1 MTERKPH
8 RGVYILPSLFT
19 TASLFAAFMCVTYSI
34 KGNFNAAAL
43 SIFLSA
49 LMDGLDG
56 KVARLTNTTSQFGI
70 EYDSLAD
77 VVAFGMAPSVLVW
90 TWQLQIFGRTGMA
103 ISFLFV
109 ACAALRLA
117 RFNVDVG
124 IVSKRFFIGLP
135 SPAAGCAL
143 AAFVLFVP
151 FLPDILME
159 HLAYL
164 TMGLCIAVPLLMVSR
179 VRYFSFKEYGFI
191 KAHPFRILVGC
202 MLFMVLLL
210 SNPYFWFFMSIF
222 VYLVIGVLYSY
233 VYLPHRNHQLLR
245 RLKRLGGTNTQ

>member
-34 KGNFNAAAL
+34 KGNFEAAAL
-43 SIFLSA
+43 AIFFSA

-77 VVAFGMAPSVLVW
+77 VVAFGMAPSILAW
-90 TWQLQIFGRTGMA
+90 TWQLEAFGRTGIA

-124 IVSKRFFIGLP
+124 VVSKKFFVGLP
-135 SPAAGCAL
+135 SPAAGCML

-151 FLPDILME
+151 FLPDFLMDYVE
-159 HLAYL
+159 YFTIA
-164 TMGLCIAVPLLMVSR
+164 LCIIVPLLMVSNT
-179 VRYFSFKEYGFI
+179 RYFSFKEYGFI
-191 KAHPFRILVGC
+191 KAHPFRVLVGA
-202 MLFMVLLL
+202 MLFMVLLF
-210 SNPYFWFFMSIF
+210 SKPYFWFFMSGFIYVLCGIF
-222 VYLVIGVLYSY
+222 YTYI
-233 VYLPHRNHQLLR
+233 YLPNRNHQLLR
-245 RLKRLGGTNTQ
+245 RIKHLGEPKI